1 MNTLGNLNQ
10 KINKNYI
17 NQAPASNKLNK
28 SSRLNKILANK
39 AEILET
45 ITSPCGLAEDIL
57 NDYVDCELDLSTRE
71 RVEEHLCTCTYCKET
86 VNELMFLKASAG
98 ILSSNKKVLNIGI
111 KERLREALNNELGI
125 NLSNESYKKY

>member
-17 NQAPASNKLNK
+17 NQASASNKLAK

-39 AEILET
+39 AQILET

-57 NDYVDCELDLSTRE
+57 NDYVDCELDLSSRD
-71 RVEEHLCTCTYCKET
+71 RVEEHLCACKYCKET
-86 VNELMFLKASAG
+86 VNELLFLKASTG
-98 ILSSNKKVLNIGI
+98 LLSNTKIDLDLGI
-111 KERLREALNNELGI
+111 KNRLRNALTKELGI
-125 NLSNESYKKY
+125 NLSNANYKK